1 MKKLSLLALSALSI
15 LGLVGCGTKSTSGKD
30 TGGNSGEEVQLT
42 AVQKAVKDAMTLS
55 RADLFKKAAAELDAT
70 PGAQVKILATTSRGG
85 KSAPKAKFLKLL
97 QEAGCKN
104 ADPLKYDS
112 TVDGTIYTTLCG
124 EIENDVQNYTG
135 AILQDGYQL
144 QSKFI
149 DKKYF
154 TNYIPKEWADDAG
167 SDKSAKDPFTLQYN
181 FKTWMANNK
190 NHDTVIDNVWDVTA
204 AKYKGKL
211 DTMDPRNENVNMDWL
226 IMLTSDKECDNLKA
240 AFDDPSNDAKNEI
253 DFSAYAKYGEKRKYA
268 FAFIDKFIENA
279 VFYQDDGKA
288 VNNLNNAPG
297 NIGWIVYSK
306 LENIQETNKISKK
319 NLVIGA
325 LGENNTDGSTLQT
338 SSMKGFAGF
347 MYKHYMSIMPNSKY
361 PYATCAFFNVLATT
375 KEGYSAW
382 AKDVGDYPTMPSIN
396 IDRSKAGHG
405 VLAPS
410 AEDPNK
416 LDWKQDNSAENVF
429 ACKNDPSSDWWI
441 KKGGAIV
448 EDPSYIGTRYNAVA
462 SFIQTAMSKKS

>member
-1 MKKLSLLALSALSI
+1 MKKSGLIALSVLSI
-15 LGLVGCGTKSTSGKD
+15 LSLVGCGDNSTKTDQPGSTK
-30 TGGNSGEEVQLT
+30 EEI

-55 RADLFKKAAAELDAT
+55 REDLFKKAAAELDAT
-70 PGAQVKILATTSRGG
+70 PKAKVNILATTSRGG
-85 KSAPKAKFLKLL
+85 KTAPKEKFKELLKA
-97 QEAGCKN
+97 AGCKN
-104 ADPLKYDS
+104 EDPIFYDS

-124 EIENDVQNYTG
+124 EIENEVQNVTG

-144 QSKFI
+144 QTKFI
-149 DKKYF
+149 DKGYF
-154 TNYIPKEWADDAG
+154 TNYIPKEWADSQK
-167 SDKSAKDPFTLQYN
+167 SDKSASDPFTLQYN
-181 FKTWMANNK
+181 FKTWMVNNK

-204 AKYKGKL
+204 SKYKGKL

-240 AFDDPSNDAKNEI
+240 AFEDSSNDAKSEI
-253 DFSAYAKYGEKRKYA
+253 DLEKYSQYGEKRKYA

-279 VFYQDDGKA
+279 VFYADDGKA
-288 VNNLNNAPG
+288 VDNLNNVPG

-306 LENIQETNKISKK
+306 LENINETNKISKK

-325 LGENNTDGSTLQT
+325 LGENNTDGSTLQN

-347 MYKHYMSIMPNSKY
+347 MYKHYMSIMPNCKY
-361 PYATCAFFNVLATT
+361 PYATCAYFNVLSTT

-382 AKDVGDYPTMPSIN
+382 AKDVGDYPTMPEIN

-405 VLAPS
+405 TLTPDEADS
-410 AEDPNK
+410 SK
-416 LDWKQDNSAENVF
+416 LVWKQDNNAENVF
-429 ACKNDPSSDWWI
+429 SCKNDPSADWWI
-441 KKGGAIV
+441 NKGGAIV

-462 SFIQTAMSKKS
+462 SFISTAIANKSK